1 MLLVSIQLDIWYPAE
16 YPVHPLGKI
25 PFSYLIGV
33 GEDVCL
39 ILCEPTLVEVVG
51 LLNSLASL
59 RSKDVPN
66 DLVTL
71 AFNILRDSPSA
82 SPHAIWHVDTKLPIK
97 VDRHP
102 GCDPLLKDTLTDA
115 STSILFH
122 GSSEAV
128 GLESD
133 STGISSGLS
142 KADSSQNGGNNIN
155 SGLVG
160 GCLKR
165 KLVEGHGHNKA
176 NTKSGGPHNIK
187 DDTGGQRKVKSRLRG
202 QCKLNANP
210 CHSHEAEASSD
221 CLQMVKEEVKE
232 NNDDP
237 DDITPPSSS
246 YAKIEVGRKVNKN
259 VCSSIKLV
267 SFAS

>member
-1 MLLVSIQLDIWYPAE
+1 M
-16 YPVHPLGKI
+16 
-25 PFSYLIGV
+25 
-33 GEDVCL
+33 CL
-39 ILCEPTLVEVVG
+39 ILCEPNLVEVVG
-51 LLNSLASL
+51 LLDSLASL
-59 RSKDVPN
+59 CSKDSPS

-71 AFNILRDSPSA
+71 AFNSLRDGSSTSPCTM
-82 SPHAIWHVDTKLPIK
+82 WHVDPKPPVQI
-97 VDRHP
+97 DHHP
-102 GCDPLLKDTLTDA
+102 SCDPALADTP
-115 STSILFH
+115 ILSFS
-122 GSSEAV
+122 SSEAV
-128 GLESD
+128 SLKSD
-133 STGISSGLS
+133 TKTDPGIANTGNSSGLS

-210 CHSHEAEASSD
+210 CHSHEAEASSG

-232 NNDDP
+232 NCDDP
-237 DDITPPSSS
+237 DDVPVTSPPPSSL
-246 YAKIEVGRKVNKN
+246 YAKIEVSRKVNKN
-259 VCSSIKLV
+259 MFFSVQLRKAKTC
-267 SFAS
+267 FE